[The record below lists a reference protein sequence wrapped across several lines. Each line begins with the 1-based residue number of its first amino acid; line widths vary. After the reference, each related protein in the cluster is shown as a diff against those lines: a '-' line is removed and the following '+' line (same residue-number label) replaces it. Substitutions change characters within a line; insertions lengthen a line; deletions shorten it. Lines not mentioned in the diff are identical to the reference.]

1 MARPLTATDDD
12 IVKAAYAVVQRVGY
26 EGFTIS
32 EVARQLGL
40 TRAAI
45 TQRFGSA
52 DQLKTIVCR
61 LTAEQLE
68 GLINQLSA
76 VPGPEGLLEFATF
89 LGGMIGSREN
99 LSSFLQGYSRTIHDQ
114 VRLQLEER
122 RGRAMRAAIQRVMP
136 PCNVVP
142 EIAADMFMTFMS
154 GSMLAWK
161 SGRSEDAISF
171 LREQTLQWMELAGIE
186 YDAALASPGESRCP

>member
-1 MARPLTATDDD
+1 MARPLTVTDDD
-12 IVKAAYAVVQRVGY
+12 IVQAAYAVVRRAGY
-26 EGFTIS
+26 DGFTIS
-32 EVARQLGL
+32 EVARELGL

-45 TQRFGSA
+45 TQRFGTA
-52 DQLKTIVCR
+52 DNLKAIVSR
-61 LTAEQLE
+61 LKAEQLE
-68 GLINQLSA
+68 ELIDQLSA

-122 RGRAMRAAIQRVMP
+122 RGRAMRMAIQRVMP

-171 LREQTLQWMELAGIE
+171 LRERTLQWMQLAGIK
-186 YDAALASPGESRCP
+186 YDAAIALDGEA

>member
-1 MARPLTATDDD
+1 MARPLTVTDDD
-12 IVKAAYAVVQRVGY
+12 IVQAAYAVVRRAGY
-26 EGFTIS
+26 DGFTIS
-32 EVARQLGL
+32 EAARELGL

-45 TQRFGSA
+45 THRFGTA
-52 DQLKTIVCR
+52 DNLKATVSR
-61 LTAEQLE
+61 LKAEQLE
-68 GLINQLSA
+68 ELIDQLSA

-122 RGRAMRAAIQRVMP
+122 RGRAMRMAVQRVMP

-171 LREQTLQWMELAGIE
+171 LRERTLQWMQLAGIK
-186 YDAALASPGESRCP
+186 YDAAIALDGEA

>member
-1 MARPLTATDDD
+1 MARPLTVTDDD
-12 IVKAAYAVVQRVGY
+12 IVQAASAVVRRAGY
-26 EGFTIS
+26 DGFTIS
-32 EVARQLGL
+32 EVARELGL

-45 TQRFGSA
+45 RQRFGTV
-52 DQLKTIVCR
+52 DNLKAIVSR
-61 LTAEQLE
+61 LKAEQLE
-68 GLINQLSA
+68 ELIDQLSA

-99 LSSFLQGYSRTIHDQ
+99 LSSFLQGYSRTIQDE

-122 RGRAMRAAIQRVMP
+122 RGRAMRMAIQRVMP

-171 LREQTLQWMELAGIE
+171 LRERALQWMQLAGIK
-186 YDAALASPGESRCP
+186 YDAAIALDGEA

>member
-1 MARPLTATDDD
+1 MARPLTVTDDD
-12 IVKAAYAVVQRVGY
+12 IVQAASAVVRRAGY
-26 EGFTIS
+26 DGFTIS
-32 EVARQLGL
+32 EVARELGL

-45 TQRFGSA
+45 TQRFGTV
-52 DQLKTIVCR
+52 DNLKAIVSR
-61 LTAEQLE
+61 LKAEQLE
-68 GLINQLSA
+68 ELIDQLSA

-99 LSSFLQGYSRTIHDQ
+99 LSSFLQGYSRTIQDE

-122 RGRAMRAAIQRVMP
+122 RGRAMRMAIQRVMP

-171 LREQTLQWMELAGIE
+171 LRERALQWMQLAGIK
-186 YDAALASPGESRCP
+186 YDAAIALDGEA

>member
-12 IVKAAYAVVQRVGY
+12 IVQAAYAVVRRAGY
-26 EGFTIS
+26 DGFTIS
-32 EVARQLGL
+32 EVARDLGL

-45 TQRFGSA
+45 TQRFGGA
-52 DQLKTIVCR
+52 DQLKAIVCR
-61 LTAEQLE
+61 LMAEQLE
-68 GLINQLSA
+68 DLIDQLAA

-99 LSSFLQGYSRTIHDQ
+99 LSSFLQGYSRTIHDE

-122 RGRAMRAAIQRVMP
+122 RGRAMRLAIQRVMP
-136 PCNVVP
+136 PCNVTP
-142 EIAADMFMTFMS
+142 ETASDMFMTFMS

-161 SGRSEDAISF
+161 SGRSDDAISY
-171 LREQTLQWMELAGIE
+171 LQERTLQWMQLAGIK
-186 YDAALASPGESRCP
+186 YDAALASDGEG